1 MHTKN
6 QSVILEFFSMQNY
19 SLIIKDTY
27 FANNI

>member
-6 QSVILEFFSMQNY
+6 QSTTLEFFSMQNY

-27 FANNI
+27 FANSI